1 MNLQIKIHAGTEIT
15 ESKEVIE
22 RIVQENLS
30 NKLDQYL
37 NKFHKEDAE
46 GTLELKV
53 DKNKKGLFDASLH
66 ANFDGESH
74 HFSREDYKNMD
85 DLVNHLFD
93 HLKEGLSK

>member
-1 MNLQIKIHAGTEIT
+1 MNLQIKIHAGTEII

-30 NKLDQYL
+30 NKLDNYL

-46 GTLELKV
+46 GILELKV
-53 DKNKKGLFDASLH
+53 DKNKKGLFDGSLH
-66 ANFDGESH
+66 ASLDGQAH

-85 DLVNHLFD
+85 DLINHLFD
-93 HLKEGLSK
+93 HLKEALSK